1 MMKSKR
7 RSVRDRCF
15 KPGFTLIE
23 LLVVIA
29 IIAVLIALLLPAV
42 QAAREAA
49 RRAQCVNNLKQLGL
63 AFHNY
68 VSANNTGPLGCY
80 HQKPTINASATPCSG
95 NHEHGLLVG
104 LLPFFEQSAVFNSY
118 NASVHFTYQDNS
130 TATGSGLSSLWCPS
144 DPTVAKGIDI
154 AGDFGYTQPFVMRYT
169 SYKGNAG
176 TWFAPGRYEDPLC
189 TSNPAS
195 FGTLMGQ
202 ANGLFSFY
210 SSIQLAGITDGTS
223 NTLLMA
229 ESAYGKLTTGDQ
241 REWHWWTS
249 GDYGDTMFT
258 TMYPMNP
265 FNKVPGLDA
274 AQGINADVDVA
285 AASSFHPGGANFAMA
300 DGSVR
305 FLKET
310 IGTWV
315 YNHQTGLPNNVTLNT
330 GVGTKFPGIYTVAAP
345 GLGIYQALST
355 RNGGEV
361 LSADQY

>member
-1 MMKSKR
+1 MSNAT
-7 RSVRDRCF
+7 RDRS
-15 KPGFTLIE
+15 PRVGFTLIE

-49 RRAQCVNNLKQLGL
+49 RRAQCVNNLKQMGL

-68 VSANNTGPLGCY
+68 VDTHGTGPLGCY
-80 HQKPTINASATPCSG
+80 HQTVASNANATPCSG
-95 NHEHGLLVG
+95 NHEHSLLVA
-104 LLPFFEQSAVFNSY
+104 LLPFFEQSSLFNSY
-118 NASVHFTYQDNS
+118 NASVHFTFQANS
-130 TATGSGLSSLWCPS
+130 TTTGTGLSPLWCPS
-144 DPTVAKGIDI
+144 DPTVSTGIDI
-154 AGDFGYTQPFVMRYT
+154 SADFGYALPFVMRYT

-189 TSNPAS
+189 GSNPAS
-195 FGTLMGQ
+195 FATLKAQ
-202 ANGLFSFY
+202 ANGIFNFY
-210 SSIQLAGITDGTS
+210 SNYTIASITDGTS
-223 NTLLMA
+223 NTMLMA
-229 ESAYGKLTTGDQ
+229 ETAYGKLGSGDQ

-274 AQGINADVDVA
+274 AQGINTDVDVS
-285 AASSFHPGGANFAMA
+285 AASSFHPGGANFAFC
-300 DGSVR
+300 DGSVK

-310 IGTWV
+310 IGTWT
-315 YNHQTGLPNNVTLNT
+315 YNHQTGLPNNVTLST
-330 GVGTKFPGIYTVAAP
+330 GAGSQFPGIYTVAAP
-345 GLGIYQALST
+345 GLGIYQSLST

-361 LSADQY
+361 ISADAY

>member
-1 MMKSKR
+1 MSKTSCDRSPR
-7 RSVRDRCF
+7 R
-15 KPGFTLIE
+15 GFTLIE

-49 RRAQCVNNLKQLGL
+49 RRAQCVNNLKQLAL

-68 VSANNTGPLGCY
+68 VDTHGTGPLGCY
-80 HQKPTINASATPCSG
+80 HQNPLVNANATPCSG
-95 NHEHGLLVG
+95 NHEHGILVG
-104 LLPFFEQSAVFNSY
+104 LLPFFEQSTLFNSY
-118 NASVHFTYQDNS
+118 NSSVHFTYQDNRTVTS
-130 TATGSGLSSLWCPS
+130 TGLSALWCPS
-144 DPTVAKGIDI
+144 DPTVSTGIDI
-154 AGDFGYTQPFVMRYT
+154 ASDFGYAVPFVMRYN

-176 TWFAPGRYEDPLC
+176 TWFAPSRYEDPLC
-189 TSNPAS
+189 ASNPAS
-195 FGTLMGQ
+195 FGTLLSQ
-202 ANGLFSFY
+202 ANGAFNFY
-210 SSIQLAGITDGTS
+210 SSVTMAGITDGTS
-223 NTLLMA
+223 NTMLLG
-229 ESAYGKLTTGDQ
+229 ETAYGKLSSGDQ

-285 AASSFHPGGANFAMA
+285 AASSYHPGGSNFAFC
-300 DGSVR
+300 DGSVK

-310 IGTWV
+310 INTWV
-315 YNHQTGLPNNVTLNT
+315 YNHQTGLPNNVTLST
-330 GVGTKFPGIYTVAAP
+330 GVGTHFPGTYTVGSP
-345 GLGIYQALST
+345 GFGIYQALST

-361 LSADQY
+361 ISSDAF